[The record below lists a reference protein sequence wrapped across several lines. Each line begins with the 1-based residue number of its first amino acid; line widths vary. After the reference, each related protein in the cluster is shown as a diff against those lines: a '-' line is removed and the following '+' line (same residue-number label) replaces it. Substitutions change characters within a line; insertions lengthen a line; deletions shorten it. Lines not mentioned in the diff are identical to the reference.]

1 METFKI
7 EIQELLSKTIEI
19 QAENIEE
26 AIEKVNQ
33 MYKNEEIVLDYSNFV
48 DKKIIPQTLMNEKE
62 ILIKE
67 IIEYL
72 YIDEKKHFEELEES
86 NNHIFSK
93 IKKLKNLID

>member
-33 MYKNEEIVLDYSNFV
+33 MYRKEEIVLDYSNFV
-48 DKKIIPQTLMNEKE
+48 NKKIIPKTLNK
-62 ILIKE
+62 
-67 IIEYL
+67 
-72 YIDEKKHFEELEES
+72 
-86 NNHIFSK
+86 
-93 IKKLKNLID
+93 